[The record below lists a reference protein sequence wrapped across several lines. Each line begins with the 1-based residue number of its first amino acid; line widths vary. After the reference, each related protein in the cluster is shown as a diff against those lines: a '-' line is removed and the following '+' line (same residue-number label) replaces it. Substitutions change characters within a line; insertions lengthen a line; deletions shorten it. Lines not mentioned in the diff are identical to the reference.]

1 MKHLKVFWLWIK
13 ETHKRFWCYWLGFT
27 DLDEKTLA
35 AYAEA
40 RRRYSNVKEELK
52 DAVDAAKGK

>member
-27 DLDEKTLA
+27 DLDEKALA

-40 RRRYSNVKEELK
+40 RRRYSKVKEELK